1 MKDMLSTITR
11 RSFAANR
18 VRNIITALAIA
29 LTATLFTSVT
39 TIGAGTLQSMTLT
52 AQQQKMSRSDA
63 EIRNMTIQ
71 QFEALQ
77 NADFAETVGLRMP
90 VGFLTN
96 SSRHNIE
103 FDVMDETQAW
113 LTFSTPT
120 HGTFPQA
127 ENEVAASDRALCD
140 LGVEPEVGAEIT
152 VEFTAH
158 GKDYSLPMVVSGWYE
173 AVNDQVSYMIAGTAF
188 RDAHPDIFENTFR
201 QDGELAGT
209 YFSDILA
216 GSTFRL
222 QEELD
227 EFSRSQG
234 GDPDDMQ
241 AADYLPGIINRAS
254 SLQIDGSILGIGVF
268 FVLLFVFCCYLLIYN
283 VFDIAVM
290 QDIRRYGLYR
300 TIGMGKKQ
308 VKRIINRQAVW
319 LSCIGIPIGLFGGF
333 FIGKSTLPVIMSM
346 FGTEYG
352 SLSADVSPSS
362 VIFAAAVV
370 LTAFTVFLSTRK
382 PVRIASGIPPLE
394 AFRYVESGMGK
405 RTQKRSADYTSLTSM
420 ALANLGRNKRRTLF
434 IVVSL
439 MLCVVLL
446 NCVGTLAVSLDE
458 DKVVSEMIRTD
469 FAVLNVGTMNN
480 RIGFTTRDMAL
491 SVQTIEDI
499 SEQPGVTD
507 AAPVYKNTLE
517 DTNVTYQF
525 DIVWEAIESS
535 YKTGLAQGV
544 TADKMFFSLG
554 DDGNPICNVYG
565 MEKGAIE
572 RMILKE
578 GETDAQALY
587 EKMQDKKGVL
597 LGILGQMGTAD
608 YSPFTNVNI
617 LDVGDIITVY
627 KNGKPVMELPILA
640 KAVLNG
646 DDVEIGYTREGANRV
661 GGDGLFL
668 YFPTSVYKELYDEP
682 AVYKYSF
689 NTENEE
695 AMTAFLDNYMD
706 AVDTGISYM
715 SSKSARAG
723 AAAMKNMIYF
733 VGGIVGVI
741 FGLAGILN
749 LVNML
754 ITSIITRRH
763 EFATM
768 RSIGMTDRQLSKMLT
783 YEGVFYALG
792 AVFFG
797 LLLSVLFDM
806 TLVRT
811 ICEGM
816 WQFTFRMTLVP
827 ALITSTLL
835 LLFAAAVP
843 TVTLRLF
850 NKGSIVE
857 QLRIIS

>member
-1 MKDMLSTITR
+1 MTDMLSTITR

-39 TIGAGTLQSMTLT
+39 AIGAGTMQSMTLT
-52 AQQQKMSRSDA
+52 AQMQKMSRSDA
-63 EIRNMTIQ
+63 EVQNMTAQ

-77 NADFAETVGLRMP
+77 NADFVETAGLRMP

-127 ENEVAASDRALCD
+127 ENEVLASDRALRD
-140 LGVEPEVGAEIT
+140 LGLEPEVGAEIT
-152 VEFTAH
+152 AAFTAH

-209 YFSDILA
+209 CFSDILA
-216 GSTFRL
+216 GRTLRL
-222 QEELD
+222 QDELD
-227 EFSRSQG
+227 DFSRSQG

-241 AADYLPGIINRAS
+241 AANYLPGIINRAS
-254 SLQIDGSILGIGVF
+254 GLQIDGSILGIGVF

-319 LSCIGIPIGLFGGF
+319 LSCIGIPIGLFLGF
-333 FIGKSTLPVIMSM
+333 FIGRSALPVIMSM

-352 SLSADVSPSS
+352 SLSADVSPSP

-382 PVRIASGIPPLE
+382 PVRIASGLPPLE

-405 RTQKRSADYTSLTSM
+405 RTQKRSADHTSLPRM

-434 IVVSL
+434 ITVSL
-439 MLCVVLL
+439 MLCIVLL
-446 NCVGTLAVSLDE
+446 NCVGTLAVSMDE

-469 FAVLNVGTMNN
+469 FAVLNAGAMNN

-491 SVQTIEDI
+491 SAQTIQDI

-525 DIVWEAIESS
+525 DVVWDTIESS

-544 TADKMFFSLG
+544 TEDKMFFTLG

-565 MEKGAIE
+565 MDKSAIE
-572 RMILKE
+572 RMVLKE

-597 LGILGQMGTAD
+597 LGIRGEMGTED
-608 YSPFTNVNI
+608 YSPYTNGNI
-617 LDVGDIITVY
+617 LNVGDIITVY
-627 KNGKPVMELPILA
+627 KNGKPVMEFPVLA
-640 KAVLNG
+640 KAALNG
-646 DDVEIGYTREGANRV
+646 DDIEIGYTREGANRV
-661 GGDGLFL
+661 GGEGLFL

-682 AVYKYSF
+682 VVYKYSF
-689 NTENEE
+689 NAENEE
-695 AMTAFLDNYMD
+695 AMTAFLNNYMD
-706 AVDTGISYM
+706 TVDTSINYM

-741 FGLAGILN
+741 FGSAGILN
-749 LVNML
+749 LVNVL
-754 ITSIITRRH
+754 ITSIIIRRH

-768 RSIGMTDRQLSKMLT
+768 RSVGMTERQLSAMLT
-783 YEGVFYALG
+783 CEGIFYAHG

-797 LLLSVLFDM
+797 MILSVLLDM
-806 TLVRT
+806 TLVRM
-811 ICEGM
+811 ICGGM
-816 WQFTFRMTLVP
+816 WQFTFRLTIIP
-827 ALITSTLL
+827 ALITSALL
-835 LLFAAAVP
+835 LLFAAFVP

-857 QLRIIS
+857 QLRVVN

>member
-1 MKDMLSTITR
+1 MTDMLSTITR

-29 LTATLFTSVT
+29 ITATLFTSVA
-39 TIGAGTLQSMTLT
+39 TIGAGTMQSITLT
-52 AQQQKMSRSDA
+52 AQMQKMSRSDA
-63 EIRNMTIQ
+63 EVQNMTAQ

-77 NADFAETVGLRMP
+77 NADFVETAGLRMP

-103 FDVMDETQAW
+103 LDVMDETQAW

-120 HGTFPQA
+120 HGVFP
-127 ENEVAASDRALCD
+127 ERGNEVISSDRALRD
-140 LGVEPEVGAEIT
+140 LGVEPEVGAEIM
-152 VEFTAH
+152 VAFTAH
-158 GKDYSLPMVVSGWYE
+158 GKEYCLPMVVSGWYE

-188 RDAHPDIFENTFR
+188 RDAHPDIFENTYR
-201 QDGELAGT
+201 QDGEYAGI

-216 GSTFRL
+216 GRTLRL
-222 QEELD
+222 QKELD
-227 EFSRSQG
+227 DFSRSQG
-234 GDPDDMQ
+234 GDPDNLQ
-241 AADYLPGIINRAS
+241 AVNYLPGIINRAS
-254 SLQIDGSILGIGVF
+254 ALQIDGSILGIGVF
-268 FVLLFVFCCYLLIYN
+268 FVLLFIFCCYLLIYN
-283 VFDIAVM
+283 IFDIAVM

-308 VKRIINRQAVW
+308 VRRIINRQAVW

-333 FIGKSTLPVIMSM
+333 FIGKSALPVIMSM
-346 FGTEYG
+346 FDTEYG
-352 SLSADVSPSS
+352 SLSADVSLSP
-362 VIFAAAVV
+362 VIFTAAVI

-405 RTQKRSADYTSLTSM
+405 RTQKRSADRTSLPRM

-434 IVVSL
+434 IAVSL
-439 MLCVVLL
+439 MLCIVLL
-446 NCVGTLAVSLDE
+446 NCVGTLAVSMDE

-469 FAVLNVGTMNN
+469 FAVLNVGATNN

-491 SVQTIEDI
+491 SAQTIQDI
-499 SEQPGVTD
+499 SKQPGVTD

-525 DIVWEAIESS
+525 DVVWDAIESS

-544 TADKMFFSLG
+544 TEDKMFFTLG

-565 MEKGAIE
+565 MDKSAIE
-572 RMILKE
+572 RMALKE
-578 GETDAQALY
+578 GETDAQTLY
-587 EKMQDKKGVL
+587 EKMQDKRGVL
-597 LGILGQMGTAD
+597 LGIRGEMGTED
-608 YSPFTNVNI
+608 YSPYTNGNI
-617 LDVGDIITVY
+617 LKVGDIITVY
-627 KNGKPVMELPILA
+627 KNGKPVMELPVLA
-640 KAVLNG
+640 KAALNG

-682 AVYKYSF
+682 VVYKYSF
-689 NTENEE
+689 NAENEE
-695 AMTAFLDNYMD
+695 AMTAFLNNYMD
-706 AVDTGISYM
+706 TADTSINYM

-741 FGLAGILN
+741 FGSAGILN
-749 LVNML
+749 LVNVL
-754 ITSIITRRH
+754 VTSIIIRRH

-768 RSIGMTDRQLSKMLT
+768 RSVGMTEWQLSAMLT
-783 YEGVFYALG
+783 CEGIFYALG

-797 LLLSVLFDM
+797 MILSVLLDM

-811 ICEGM
+811 ICGGM
-816 WQFTFRMTLVP
+816 WQFTFRLTIIP
-827 ALITSTLL
+827 ALITSVLL

-843 TVTLRLF
+843 KVTLRLF

-857 QLRIIS
+857 QLRVVN